1 MSEPREIADHVEPVV
16 DGVWH
21 WRISNSNLGGATS
34 SSQAI
39 SADAGT
45 VLIDPVQLDPSE
57 LAGLREPTA
66 IVLTA
71 KCHQR
76 SAWRY
81 RSEFGAEVWAPAG
94 APDADEQ
101 PDHRYGDG
109 DLLPGGLRAVHTP
122 GPEPVHFCLLLERA
136 PGVLFC
142 SDLLTVVGGG
152 LRLVPGEYHDDPA
165 GTRRSVERLLDLE
178 FEVLCLDH
186 GPPIADQPK
195 REIERLLAGE

>member
-1 MSEPREIADHVEPVV
+1 MSEPREIADHAEPVV

-45 VLIDPVQLDPSE
+45 VLIDPVQLAPSE

-94 APDADEQ
+94 APDADEE

-122 GPEPVHFCLLLERA
+122 GPEPGALLPAAGASSRGAVLLRPADGRWWCAA
-136 PGVLFC
+136 PGA
-142 SDLLTVVGGG
+142 
-152 LRLVPGEYHDDPA
+152 R
-165 GTRRSVERLLDLE
+165 
-178 FEVLCLDH
+178 
-186 GPPIADQPK
+186 
-195 REIERLLAGE
+195 